1 MVERGYARPNVRT
14 YIVSTALGL
23 TVIAFAAGRVFAH
36 HSWSADYDLSRSA
49 YVSGSI
55 TRVLIRNPHSAIIL
69 AVSTDKGRPE
79 QWTVEWASPQRLRD
93 RGVTAADLRVGDAL
107 FVTGNP
113 HRDAKVKSL
122 RAVSVRRAGDG
133 SEIGAAS
140 SSR

>member
-1 MVERGYARPNVRT
+1 VRT
-14 YIVSTALGL
+14 YIISTALGL
-23 TVIAFAAGRVFAH
+23 TVIALAAEQAPAH

-49 YVSGSI
+49 HVSGSI

-69 AVSTDKGRPE
+69 AVTTQKGRPE

-93 RGVTAADLRVGDAL
+93 RGVTAADLRVGDEL

-122 RAVSVRRAGDG
+122 RALSVRRAGDG
-133 SEIGAAS
+133 GEIGAAPS
-140 SSR
+140 GR

>member
-1 MVERGYARPNVRT
+1 MRA
-14 YIVSTALGL
+14 YIVSMALAL
-23 TVIAFAAGRVFAH
+23 TGIALAAQRAFAH

-49 YVSGSI
+49 HVSGAI

-69 AVSTDKGRPE
+69 AVHADNGRQE

-93 RGVTAADLRVGDAL
+93 RGVTAQDLRIGDAL

-122 RAVSVRRAGDG
+122 RALSVRRAGDG
-133 SEIGAAS
+133 SEIGA
-140 SSR
+140 RQPGR